1 MCLARGGHVQ
11 PLCMLAD
18 VSASPSGAG
27 DEGWEMGRC
36 SVCCGCPGY
45 GVGTSVSLPW
55 QPPPCAGA
63 GRAVC
68 AWEGSASRP
77 ATLQLQSRAWREKK
91 KIKERKKKKKKEDG
105 KACEHAQVEGGESGA
120 GLGVQLAGC
129 SPGAQRV
136 LVPPASPLPAQALRA
151 AAKLLEPCGQP
162 SPLASPIPGS
172 SPRFRS
178 SCLAASGGAVAM
190 PAAGLVLALC
200 ALLQL
205 CPAALGALRPQLLV
219 ERSGSRRLSKVREL
233 PSLPP
238 RSPGCREG
246 GSRGFGG
253 ALWGSR
259 GRCSR
264 SGGLSARRGVLQGSK
279 CVF

>member
-1 MCLARGGHVQ
+1 MRGGRWGGV
-11 PLCMLAD
+11 LCA
-18 VSASPSGAG
+18 VGAQG
-27 DEGWEMGRC
+27 TVWAPRC
-36 SVCCGCPGY
+36 PCPG
-45 GVGTSVSLPW
+45 S
-55 QPPPCAGA
+55 PPPVLVQGEPWVLGKAA
-63 GRAVC
+63 LPV
-68 AWEGSASRP
+68 
-77 ATLQLQSRAWREKK
+77 LQACSSSPVLGERKK
-91 KIKERKKKKKKEDG
+91 KIKERKKKKKEDG

-178 SCLAASGGAVAM
+178 SCRAASGGAVAM

-246 GSRGFGG
+246 ASRGFGE

-259 GRCSR
+259 GRCGR